1 MDAKGFDSFLIIFLK
16 QMCKRKKKKLSY
28 PFYQLTEILLL

>member
-1 MDAKGFDSFLIIFLK
+1 MGAKGFDSFLIIFLK
-16 QMCKRKKKKLSY
+16 QMCKRKKKLSY